1 MVKIRTNEDF
11 TKEIEILVRTKNIEF
26 FEAVLHYCEVNNIEV
41 EVAASLVKQNGALK
55 AKIQYEAEN
64 LNLVKKTAR
73 LPI

>member
-11 TKEIEILVRTKNIEF
+11 TREIEFLVRNKNIEF
-26 FEAVLHYCEVNNIEV
+26 FEAVLYYCEVNNIEV

>member
-11 TKEIEILVRTKNIEF
+11 TREIETLVRTKNIEF
-26 FEAVLHYCEVNNIEV
+26 FEAVLHYCEINNIEV

-64 LNLVKKTAR
+64 LNLVKRTAR

>member
-11 TKEIEILVRTKNIEF
+11 TREIESLVRNKNIEF
-26 FEAVLHYCEVNNIEV
+26 FEAVLYYCEVNNIEV

>member
-11 TKEIEILVRTKNIEF
+11 TREIESLVRNKNIEF
-26 FEAVLHYCEVNNIEV
+26 FEAVLYYCEVNNIEV

-55 AKIQYEAEN
+55 AKIQHEAEN